1 VVERPVFVLGCHSPL
16 DFFSITLFQPEIR
29 RFWRSYMKKLSILF
43 SAALLAGTALAATAR
58 AGDELTITSWGG
70 AYQDSQRKAYYE
82 PYNAAGNK
90 VTEAEYNGEV
100 AKIKAMVEANAIT
113 WDVIDVD
120 SATALQGCAEGALE
134 TIDWAKLG
142 LDKAKFLGADVSEC
156 SVPTIVFGTV
166 FGYDTSKLA
175 EGPTSINDLFDLAK
189 FPGKRGLQKNPTVNL
204 EWALIADGVDAKDV
218 YTTLATPEGV
228 DRAFKKLDTIKS
240 EIIWWEA
247 GAQAPQLLADGQVVM
262 TSAWNGRLQK
272 PIDVDGK
279 PFKIVWDH
287 QALDWDL
294 WAITKGTPKMEEA
307 YRFVAFASSAQPQA
321 EQTKYIAYGPANADA
336 IPNVEPK
343 TLPNLPT
350 APDNLKTAWNLD
362 TQFWADHGDELKE
375 RFNAWIAQ

>member
-1 VVERPVFVLGCHSPL
+1 
-16 DFFSITLFQPEIR
+16 
-29 RFWRSYMKKLSILF
+29 MKKLITVLGTG
-43 SAALLAGTALAATAR
+43 LLAGSALVGVAR
-58 AGDELTITSWGG
+58 ADELTITSWGG
-70 AYQDSQRKAYYE
+70 AYQDSQREAYYK
-82 PYNAAGNK
+82 PYIAQGHK
-90 VTEAEYNGEV
+90 ITEAEYNGEV

-134 TIDWAKLG
+134 VIDWAKLG
-142 LDKAKFLGADVSEC
+142 IDKAKMLGADVSEC

-166 FGYDTSKLA
+166 FGYDTSKLKD
-175 EGPTSINDLFDLAK
+175 GPTSINDLFDLAK

-204 EWALIADGVDAKDV
+204 EWALIADGVPAADV
-218 YTTLATPEGV
+218 YKVLATPEGV

-262 TSAWNGRLQK
+262 TSAWNGRLQT
-272 PIDVDGK
+272 PIDKDGK

-294 WAITKGTPKMEEA
+294 WSIAKGTPKMEEA
-307 YRFVAFASSAQPQA
+307 YRFLAFASGAVPQA

-336 IPNVEPK
+336 IPNVDPK
-343 TLPNLPT
+343 TLPSLPT

-362 TQFWADHGDELKE
+362 TQFWADNGDQLKE
-375 RFNAWIAQ
+375 RFNAWLSQ

>member
-1 VVERPVFVLGCHSPL
+1 
-16 DFFSITLFQPEIR
+16 
-29 RFWRSYMKKLSILF
+29 MKKLSVLF
-43 SAALLAGTALAATAR
+43 ATALLAGTAFAASAR

-120 SATALQGCAEGALE
+120 TATGLQGCAEGALE

-142 LDKAKFLGADVSEC
+142 LDRSKFIGGDLLDCA
-156 SVPTIVFGTV
+156 VPTIVYGTV
-166 FGYDTSKLA
+166 FGYDTSKLP
-175 EGPTSINDLFDLAK
+175 EGPTTINDFFDLAK
-189 FPGKRGLQKNPTVNL
+189 FPGKRGIFKNPTVNL
-204 EWALIADGVDAKDV
+204 EWALIADGVSAADV
-218 YTTLATPEGV
+218 YTVLATPEGV

-240 EIIWWEA
+240 ELVYWEA

-262 TSAWNGRLQK
+262 VSAWNGRLQK
-272 PIDVDGK
+272 AIDADKK

-287 QALDWDL
+287 QGLDWD
-294 WAITKGTPKMEEA
+294 WWSITKGTPKIEEA
-307 YRFVAFASSAQPQA
+307 YRFVAFASGAGPQA
-321 EQTKYIAYGPANADA
+321 EQTKHIAYGPANKDA
-336 IPNVEPK
+336 IPNVDPA

-350 APDNLKTAWNLD
+350 APDNLKTAFNVD
-362 TQFWADHGDELKE
+362 PQFWADHGDELKE
-375 RFNAWIAQ
+375 RFNAWLAK